1 MRSPLYKIFWGLRLT
16 YLPGIVV
23 VRPHLASIGKE
34 VSSSSEYREVSSHL
48 ASISEV
54 VGNVYLVKEG

>member
-1 MRSPLYKIFWGLRLT
+1 MPILASIGKLA
-16 YLPGIVV
+16 
-23 VRPHLASIGKE
+23 HLASIGKE

-48 ASISEV
+48 ARISEV